1 MRLIDIDR
9 LKIIE
14 NHIHYIKEYEASVVM
29 MDKNARIVR
38 NEIKFAIEYKPLGDP
53 EIKITFLETPDY
65 PIDTVLSKMKEKIQK
80 LDKEGTLSDLH
91 KK

>member
-38 NEIKFAIEYKPLGDP
+38 NEIKFAIEYKPLGEP
-53 EIKITFLETPDY
+53 EIKINFLEPPDY
-65 PIDTVLSKMKEKIQK
+65 PIDPILSKMKEKIQK